1 MYNMTGMMMFGLFGP
16 SDASSRKKPWARRR
30 RSKTEKPGSGG
41 PTTEDAT
48 NNLDEFEA
56 KKPPVLKQ
64 VQQVRKW
71 LEMSPF
77 GETCSM
83 ELSKIKV
90 TQQLGIPL
98 RDLRILDPLLAT
110 SYPSALLAREKSII
124 VNIEFIKMII
134 SLDKCYVTN
143 LDDPNTA
150 DFIDH
155 LQHRLKYGPTHSG
168 VTEDHTSMASA
179 TVPVR
184 PGETSKKKK
193 GSQLALSGSKD
204 ILPQKVT
211 ASLPPMS
218 PLPELPFELRVLE
231 TALDYISKYLEQQV
245 SDVEA
250 AGHPALDAL
259 TQKISTANLE
269 RVRRIKNRMVRLNT
283 RIETLKEVLE
293 KTLDDDADMKDF
305 NLSALEEERLEYINR
320 QAMRASLSA
329 PFDMPMTLSSSA
341 SGLDRKS
348 LTPQGQYLNKSLA
361 SSASSDTSLD
371 SDEDVEVVEQI
382 LESYFMR
389 LDNTWNKLQ
398 TLTEYVDDTE
408 DFINIEL
415 DSHRNQLIRLDI
427 VLTCFTACMGLI
439 TAVTALFAMNV
450 DLVPEGG
457 GGPYYWFVTISV
469 ATGVGAIMLFSSVM
483 IYCKIKGLL

>member
-1 MYNMTGMMMFGLFGP
+1 MVGGIVDGLFGAI
-16 SDASSRKKPWARRR
+16 SKRSKRSLNNSKRQSSSGKRSV
-30 RSKTEKPGSGG
+30 SKTESSSNVGM
-41 PTTEDAT
+41 
-48 NNLDEFEA
+48 
-56 KKPPVLKQ
+56 KPPVLKK

-71 LEMSPF
+71 LEITPDGKAS
-77 GETCSM
+77 SM
-83 ELSKIKV
+83 ELSKMKV

-98 RDLRILDPLLAT
+98 RDLRILDPMLAT

-124 VNIEFIKMII
+124 VNMEFIKMII
-134 SLDKCYVTN
+134 GMERCYVTN

-150 DFIDH
+150 DFVEH
-155 LQHRLKYGPTHSG
+155 LQHRLRYGPTLSAPESVSTAEYVQLKEKG
-168 VTEDHTSMASA
+168 KSDRKQGAQQGATSRASMTPRSA
-179 TVPVR
+179 TNR
-184 PGETSKKKK
+184 
-193 GSQLALSGSKD
+193 
-204 ILPQKVT
+204 
-211 ASLPPMS
+211 LPPLN

-245 SDVEA
+245 NDVEA

-259 TQKISTANLE
+259 TQKISTSNLE

-293 KTLDDDADMKDF
+293 KTLEDDADMKDF
-305 NLSALEEERLEYINR
+305 NLSALEEERQEYLNR
-320 QAMRASLSA
+320 QALRASSST
-329 PFDMPMTLSSSA
+329 PFDMPLTLS
-341 SGLDRKS
+341 GS
-348 LTPQGQYLNKSLA
+348 LNFQMNAGTPQGGPMTAKSFV
-361 SSASSDTSLD
+361 SSGSSETSLD
-371 SDEDVEVVEQI
+371 DDEDVEVVEQL

-389 LDNTWNKLQ
+389 LDNTWNRLQ

-450 DLVPEGG
+450 DLQPGQDG
-457 GGPYYWFVTISV
+457 APYRWFVIIAVTSSF
-469 ATGVGAIMLFSSVM
+469 GAIALFSSVM
-483 IYCKIKGLL
+483 AYCKIKRLL

>member
-1 MYNMTGMMMFGLFGP
+1 MVGGIVDGLFGTFAKR
-16 SDASSRKKPWARRR
+16 STQSRNGTKRHSSS
-30 RSKTEKPGSGG
+30 SKRNVSKVDGGSSM
-41 PTTEDAT
+41 P
-48 NNLDEFEA
+48 L
-56 KKPPVLKQ
+56 KPPVLKQ

-71 LEMSPF
+71 LEITPD
-77 GETCSM
+77 GKACSM
-83 ELSKIKV
+83 ELSKVKV

-98 RDLRILDPLLAT
+98 RDLRILDPMLAT

-124 VNIEFIKMII
+124 VNMEFIKMII
-134 SLDKCYVTN
+134 GMERCYVTN
-143 LDDPNTA
+143 LDDPNAA
-150 DFIDH
+150 DFVDH
-155 LQHRLKYGPTHSG
+155 LQNRLRYGPTLSSPDSASNQYVAKEEKKKLERKFVSQG
-168 VTEDHTSMASA
+168 QMGRASMA
-179 TVPVR
+179 T
-184 PGETSKKKK
+184 TS
-193 GSQLALSGSKD
+193 G
-204 ILPQKVT
+204 
-211 ASLPPMS
+211 ASRLPPPN

-245 SDVEA
+245 TDVEA

-259 TQKISTANLE
+259 TQTISTSNLE

-305 NLSALEEERLEYINR
+305 NLSALEEERQEYLNR
-320 QAMRASLSA
+320 QALKATT
-329 PFDMPMTLSSSA
+329 PFDIPSTLS
-341 SGLDRKS
+341 GS
-348 LTPQGQYLNKSLA
+348 LNMHSLGGTPQGGALTSKSMA
-361 SSASSDTSLD
+361 SSGSSETSLD
-371 SDEDVEVVEQI
+371 DDEDVEVVEQL

-389 LDNTWNKLQ
+389 LDNTWNRLQ

-450 DLVPEGG
+450 DLQPGKDTVP
-457 GGPYYWFVTISV
+457 YRWFVIIAVTAS
-469 ATGVGAIMLFSSVM
+469 VGAVALFSAVM
-483 IYCKIKGLL
+483 AYCKIKRLL